1 MRGKV
6 KERKKP
12 VRKFNIN
19 HIKQGVCMSAEDLHQ
34 AFGVDT
40 SCIHRWQREEGLIAI
55 DNKQPALFH
64 WQTIRQFFEYKNSSL
79 KFPKGKEGEIAC
91 MKCRLKRRPFKDEV
105 IIKKQSAKVIRI

>member
-1 MRGKV
+1 MCGKV

-40 SCIHRWQREEGLIAI
+40 SCVHRWEREEGLIAI
-55 DNKQPALFH
+55 DGKQRALFYCE
-64 WQTIRQFFEYKNSSL
+64 TIRQFAECKNSSF
-79 KFPKGKEGEIAC
+79 KFPKGNEGEISC
-91 MKCRLKRRPFKDEV
+91 LKCR
-105 IIKKQSAKVIRI
+105 IKYNEDR